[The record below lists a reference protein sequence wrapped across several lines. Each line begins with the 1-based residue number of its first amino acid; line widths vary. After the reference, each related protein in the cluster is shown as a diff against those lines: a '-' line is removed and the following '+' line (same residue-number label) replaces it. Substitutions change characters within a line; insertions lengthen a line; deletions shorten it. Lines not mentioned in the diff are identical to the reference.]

1 MNEFN
6 TEVWVDGKLRQF
18 WNSTARTYTEYGE
31 SGEVLN
37 TRQYTPEENARLD
50 AEIALAQAK
59 STRAAQRAL
68 IKAIITELV
77 AEKDRVQLVIDK
89 ANASITGADTKDVA
103 RAAKRIA
110 DAAIDLAKFVQNIE

>member
-77 AEKDRVQLVIDK
+77 AEKDRAQLVIDK